1 MDPIVVTFA
10 VGGLALVAGV
20 GVVAGYLREA
30 PVPVEPPGDPLE
42 DRRAV
47 LERSLADLEDAH
59 ASGALDGPSFERLR
73 QQTRERLA
81 RVTRALERRS
91 PDAAPAVA
99 TAGRAS
105 ASSARTEHRH
115 VPAWAVALLVGAAVM
130 AVAISSLTRD
140 ARPTPSAEAAA
151 PGGTED
157 PLAFYERR
165 VEDHPDDLAARLDL
179 AHRYLDAGR
188 IEESLQQYAVALDLD
203 PDDAE
208 AHAHVGMILYLSDR
222 PKEALASVDRALA
235 TDPRY
240 PEALFFRGVI
250 LLRGLERPQ
259 EAIDAFEAYL
269 DAAPFGVERDN
280 AKELIAEAEEA
291 LAAR

>member
-1 MDPIVVTFA
+1 MEPIVVTFA

-20 GVVAGYLREA
+20 GVIAGYLREA
-30 PVPVEPPGDPLE
+30 PAPFEAPSDPLE
-42 DRRAV
+42 DRRTA
-47 LERSLADLEDAH
+47 LERSLDDLEEAH
-59 ASGALDGPSFERLR
+59 ASGALDRPSFERLR
-73 QQTRERLA
+73 EQTREHLA

-91 PDAAPAVA
+91 PDAASAVA

-105 ASSARTEHRH
+105 ASSPRTDRR
-115 VPAWAVALLVGAAVM
+115 VPAWAVALLVGVAVM
-130 AVAISSLTRD
+130 AVAISALSRD
-140 ARPTPSAEAAA
+140 AQPTTSAEAAA
-151 PGGTED
+151 PNGTED
-157 PLAFYERR
+157 RLAFFERR

-188 IEESLQQYAVALDLD
+188 IEESLQQYAAALDLD

-222 PKEALASVDRALA
+222 PQEALSSVDRALA
-235 TDPRY
+235 TDPGY

-250 LLRGLERPQ
+250 LLQGLERPQ

-291 LAAR
+291 LATR

>member
-10 VGGLALVAGV
+10 VGGLALVAGA

-30 PVPVEPPGDPLE
+30 PAPFEPPVDPLE
-42 DRRAV
+42 DRRTA
-47 LERSLADLEDAH
+47 LERSLDDLEEAH

-73 QQTRERLA
+73 EQTRERLA
-81 RVTRALERRS
+81 RVNRALERRS
-91 PDAAPAVA
+91 SDAASAVA

-105 ASSARTEHRH
+105 ASSRRTDRR
-115 VPAWAVALLVGAAVM
+115 VPAWAVALLVGAAVI
-130 AVAISSLTRD
+130 AVAISALSRD
-140 ARPTPSAEAAA
+140 AQPTTSAEAAA
-151 PGGTED
+151 SGGTED
-157 PLAFYERR
+157 PLVFFERR

-188 IEESLQQYAVALDLD
+188 IEESLAQYAAALDLD

-222 PKEALASVDRALA
+222 PQEALESVDRALA

-250 LLRGLERPQ
+250 LLRGLERPR

-291 LAAR
+291 LATR